1 MESLEKARSDRAMQ
15 MIRGL
20 KPSGNQFTTG
30 ASVGHTELTKKKIGR
45 ASAGRKHTPEAC
57 RKISEARIK
66 WLRANPDKHPWK
78 HRDKFTSPPCEQLK
92 DRLRQA
98 GLEFEE
104 EYEPFEKR
112 FFALD
117 IAFPDL
123 KVAVEVN
130 GNQHYDDPQ
139 TGKLQRYYQNRHDLL
154 VEAGWRVLEIHYAFS
169 FQEKAVD
176 QVINAIRLR
185 SSVGQ

>member
-1 MESLEKARSDRAMQ
+1 MSSGDTKYDAARRGMRG
-15 MIRGL
+15 MRGL
-20 KPSGNQFTTG
+20 HPGMVSCHRGKADHRKWRWGMKG
-30 ASVGHTELTKKKIGR
+30 AVGCG
-45 ASAGRKHTPEAC
+45 
-57 RKISEARIK
+57 
-66 WLRANPDKHPWK
+66 
-78 HRDKFTSPPCEQLK
+78 